1 MSLNILH
8 NIFSGFGFKE
18 DISYYNILEKLDGVY
33 TKYIFLN
40 IFSVFISF
48 LYNVVQGANFL
59 VIVEVFVGFVVEFW
73 KLNKFIVL
81 VNFKR

>member
-1 MSLNILH
+1 MNLTSNSVPNLILLMSVNILH

-48 LYNVVQGANFL
+48 SHNVVQVANF
-59 VIVEVFVGFVVEFW
+59 
-73 KLNKFIVL
+73 
-81 VNFKR
+81 